1 LLSGLLVVVAAG
13 AAWSAPEAQG
23 VQGGPPPG
31 PGRAGGAGAASQPT
45 GTGIIFGQI
54 VDADSGHPIP
64 GATVT
69 ISIRPGSGGAGQRPG
84 GAGAGAVQPPGL
96 PPTPPQPAAAPV
108 PAPFGAPGQP
118 PAPDRL
124 ITDGEGRFVFHDL
137 PKATV
142 SLTATASGFS
152 NGSIGQTRPNGPAR
166 PIDLA
171 DGERLA
177 DVKIKLW
184 KYAVLAGTVVDE
196 TGEPAVGITVRT
208 LRRTTSAGRTQYS
221 GTGLART
228 DDRGMFRISQLVPGD
243 YILAIPQTQASM
255 PAAIMES
262 MMKGV
267 NSGAGMGMGFMDML
281 SSGVQPIVSGVRVGD
296 SLYNGFAPAADGR
309 VLAYQTLFY
318 SSATSSAQATPV
330 TLRSGEERTGLNFQ
344 LRVVPTS
351 RVAGTVTGP
360 DGPAGS
366 IGVRL
371 LPASEDSIGDTGF
384 EAATT
389 ATSADGAFVFLGV
402 PPGQYVAKVLKQP
415 RPQIPAELA
424 ANGLMSMSFGPGMT
438 AAPTGTAA
446 LTLFAQ
452 APITVT
458 GTDVTGVS
466 LVLNEGLKV
475 GGRFVFD
482 GTAQKPAP
490 QQMQQMNVLLQS
502 ADGKNASIPGRSGQP
517 MTDQNGVFKTPGYL
531 PGKYLVV
538 AQGPVGAA
546 WMVKSASTQGRDA
559 TVAPMELKDTDI
571 NDLVITFTD
580 QTGQLSGSAHG
591 PAAGQTPAATVLLFP
606 FDYRTW
612 ITNGM
617 PPRLTRTSVAA
628 TKTGAFNLPNIL
640 AGEYAVVALDDR
652 DVVDNQDAAFFA
664 AAARVAT
671 RVTLSDGEKKSLDL
685 AIVRI
690 R

>member
-1 LLSGLLVVVAAG
+1 V
-13 AAWSAPEAQG
+13 
-23 VQGGPPPG
+23 
-31 PGRAGGAGAASQPT
+31 
-45 GTGIIFGQI
+45 
-54 VDADSGHPIP
+54 VDATSGQPVP

-69 ISIRPGSGGAGQRPG
+69 INIRPGAGGAGQRPG
-84 GAGAGAVQPPGL
+84 GAGAGPVAAQPPG
-96 PPTPPQPAAAPV
+96 PPATPVQPAA
-108 PAPFGAPGQP
+108 PAQTPFAGPGQQ

-137 PKATV
+137 PKGTV

-152 NGSIGQTRPNGPAR
+152 NGSIGQTRPNGPTR
-166 PIDLA
+166 PIDLGDA
-171 DGERLA
+171 ERLA
-177 DVKIKLW
+177 DVKVKLW
-184 KYAVLAGTVVDE
+184 KYAVLAGTVMDE

-208 LRRTTSAGRTQYS
+208 LRRTTSAGRTQFS

-228 DDRGMFRISQLVPGD
+228 DDRGMFRIGQLVPGD
-243 YILAIPQTQASM
+243 YILAIPQTQATM
-255 PAAIMES
+255 PAAVMES

-267 NSGAGMGMGFMDML
+267 SSGAGMGTGFMDIL
-281 SSGVQPIVSGVRVGD
+281 SSGVSPVTTGVRVGD
-296 SLYNGFAPAADGR
+296 SLYSGFAPGADGR

-318 SSATSSAQATPV
+318 SSATSSAQATPIA
-330 TLRSGEERTGLNFQ
+330 LRSGEERTGLNFQ
-344 LRVVPTS
+344 LRVVQTS
-351 RVAGTVTGP
+351 RVVGTVIGP

-371 LPASEDSIGDTGF
+371 VPASEDAIGDTGF

-424 ANGLMSMSFGPGMT
+424 ANGLMSMSFGPGMS

-446 LTLFAQ
+446 MTLFAQ

-458 GTDVTGVS
+458 GSDVTGVS
-466 LVLNEGLKV
+466 LVLNEGVKV
-475 GGRFVFD
+475 SGRFVFD
-482 GTAQKPAP
+482 GTAQKPTP
-490 QQMQQMNVLLQS
+490 QQMQQLNVLLQS
-502 ADGKNASIPGRSGQP
+502 ADGKNASIPGRASQP
-517 MTDQNGVFKTPGYL
+517 MTDQAGVFKTPGYL

-559 TVAPMELKDTDI
+559 TVAPLELKDTDL

-580 QTGQLSGSAHG
+580 QTGQLSGTAHG
-591 PAAGQTPAATVLLFP
+591 QAASQPPAATVLLFP

-612 ITNGM
+612 IANGM

-628 TKTGAFNLPNIL
+628 TKTGAFNLPNVL

-671 RVTLSDGEKKSLDL
+671 RVMLSDGEKKSLDL